1 MKLIT
6 HTNSDSNN
14 PTKAIIA
21 LHGWTGD
28 EFVFEP
34 VAKML
39 KIDSAKWFFP
49 RAPYIAEKK
58 EGNSWFGGNDEEG
71 WRYNKTMN
79 GLDNLVNRIIKS
91 GFIAE
96 NIFIIGFSQGACLAM
111 EYAMRMSFSIGGIIP
126 IAGFIKFKDQLVAEM
141 NTASLSTKALIL
153 HGTEDEIV
161 SIKESQESF
170 KLLKKIGYDVELKSY
185 VAGHKIPI
193 GAREFIKDFIY
204 RH

>member
-49 RAPYIAEKK
+49 RAPYKAEKK
-58 EGNSWFGGNDEEG
+58 EGNSWFGGNDEKG
-71 WRYNKTMN
+71 WHYNKTMN
-79 GLDNLVNRIIKS
+79 GLDNLVNKIIKS

-126 IAGFIKFKDQLVAEM
+126 IAGFIKFKNQLVAEI

-153 HGTEDEIV
+153 HGTKDEIV
-161 SIKESQESF
+161 PIKESQESF
-170 KLLKKIGYDVELKSY
+170 KLLKKLGYDVELKSY

-193 GAREFIKDFIY
+193 GTREFIKDFIL
-204 RH
+204 